1 MTLPTERQLPR
12 LFVCL
17 LLIMLAVAG
26 WQWHRGTYLQVTPSV
41 ENVEAV
47 ENIARALHPE
57 LFAAGAP

>member
-1 MTLPTERQLPR
+1 MQQPALKEIRAIREQRFLPL
-12 LFVCL
+12 
-17 LLIMLAVAG
+17 
-26 WQWHRGTYLQVTPSV
+26 TYLQVTPSV